1 MSSKSDNKRFKE
13 KIVFIL
19 VILFGFLF
27 ILILFTVMVFAF
39 LSNDYRRQKKTD
51 LERLSSAEYNSI
63 FCSLYSIENFDEEDF
78 LTYRG
83 FRTLKLDNTLRDTA
97 DINEYLKTAFASGN
111 TIENIYLGLDP
122 VQMWS
127 ASRKDTDKWS
137 ASISKD
143 ILSYAS
149 AHPEVTF
156 EVLLPAPSL
165 EYWTEMDTKELEETL
180 TLYHSL
186 ISTLSPYSNIMT
198 YFMGGE
204 RWLIANPANYTS
216 LQQTTNEII
225 SRKLMLFTFCDH
237 EFQVNAENA
246 SAALEALRELVVTEQ
261 TSPTEYPDLSSWD
274 VVFFGDSIIGNYVG
288 SYSVPGVTAGLSNA
302 KTYNCAQGGT
312 PACVDPDCVLSF
324 PSSVD
329 YFASQDADA
338 IPGDGPFRAS
348 MEEYLNE
355 NHSGRRLCFV
365 LNFGLNDYFGGHP
378 VDNAQNPYDTATY
391 AGALREGISKLQSA
405 YPDALILLMT
415 PTFTVY
421 FNNGTEPMSEKGGIL
436 TEYVEAALQVAGET
450 NVICLN
456 NYADLGINE
465 STADTYLADGCHL
478 NETGRFLLAER
489 VIAEIF
495 SNTSVPEKCPK
506 NNIIRTQHAPDT
518 QATVS

>member
-1 MSSKSDNKRFKE
+1 MPSKSDNKRFQG
-13 KIVFIL
+13 KIVLILAILFSFIL
-19 VILFGFLF
+19 VL
-27 ILILFTVMVFAF
+27 ILIAVMVFTL
-39 LSNDYRRQKKTD
+39 LSGDYRKQKKTD
-51 LERLSSAEYNSI
+51 LERLSTAEYNSI
-63 FCSLYSIENFDEEDF
+63 FCSLYSIENFNEEDF

-83 FRTLKLDNTLRDTA
+83 FHTLQLENILRDTA
-97 DINEYLKTAFASGN
+97 DISEYLETAFASGN

-127 ASRKDTDKWS
+127 SSRKNTDKWNT
-137 ASISKD
+137 SISED

-165 EYWTEMDTKELEETL
+165 EYWTEMDAKELEETL
-180 TLYHSL
+180 TIYHSL
-186 ISTLSPYSNIMT
+186 ICTLSPYSNIMT

-204 RWLIANPANYTS
+204 HWLIANPANYTDMR
-216 LQQTTNEII
+216 TTNEII

-237 EFQVNAENA
+237 EFQVNADNA
-246 SAALEALRELVVTEQ
+246 STALDALRELVVTEQ

-274 VVFFGDSIIGNYVG
+274 VVFFGDSIIGNYEG
-288 SYSVPGVTAGLSNA
+288 SFSVPGVTAGLSNA

-329 YFASQDADA
+329 YFMAQDAST

-348 MEEYLNE
+348 MEEYLQE
-355 NHSGRRLCFV
+355 DHSGRKLCFV

-378 VDNAQNPYDTATY
+378 VDNGQNPYDTATY

-436 TEYVEAALQVAGET
+436 TEYVDAALQVAKET
-450 NVICLN
+450 NVLCLN
-456 NYADLGINE
+456 NYTDLGINE

-489 VIAEIF
+489 IIAEIAGAQ
-495 SNTSVPEKCPK
+495 TGM
-506 NNIIRTQHAPDT
+506 D
-518 QATVS
+518 